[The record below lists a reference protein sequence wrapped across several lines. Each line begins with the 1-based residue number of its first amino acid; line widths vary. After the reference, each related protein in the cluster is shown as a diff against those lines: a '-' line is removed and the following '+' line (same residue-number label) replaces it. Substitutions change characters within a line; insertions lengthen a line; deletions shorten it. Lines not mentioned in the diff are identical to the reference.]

1 MGTSPVVTEAAAGD
15 LLCLAVGGCGGG
27 GDPFFLPLFPSAAA
41 QLADE
46 IPDIAAAGRRRRG
59 SGKERK
65 RDDWEKLRETERE
78 REGGMFIG
86 GLLQNSMPQL
96 PRENSRPTTSSDE
109 ASVSS
114 RAGSI
119 RTTRV
124 QL

>member
-1 MGTSPVVTEAAAGD
+1 MVTEAAAGD

-46 IPDIAAAGRRRRG
+46 IPDMAAAGRRRQG

-78 REGGMFIG
+78 RGGNVYRGSVAKFHATASAGKLPPNDFVRRGIG
-86 GLLQNSMPQL
+86 QQ
-96 PRENSRPTTSSDE
+96 PRWLD
-109 ASVSS
+109 
-114 RAGSI
+114 
-119 RTTRV
+119 
-124 QL
+124 